1 MRSLQR
7 DTPAEEKDP
16 RGAIAEKALTD
27 ALAEVLGF
35 DGHGSKVSPKTE
47 LKTLA
52 ELYVDDPKRADH
64 ALRTRDTYARVIRLL
79 LPRLGSIR
87 VGEATPRRLG
97 RILDDLASD
106 HGQTT
111 AKQAKTILTSMF
123 AIAVR
128 EGAVPRNPVRDVE
141 QIKVKPT
148 TAKGATRALTGP
160 ELAQLL
166 HDLKHS
172 SAPLPPLKG
181 AKKDTTTR
189 TVAQWARDVDLVDPI
204 IMLAGTGLRRSELLG
219 LRWDD
224 YDPEAG
230 TITVAGHVVRGSGA
244 GLIRED
250 ITKTRSSGRA
260 IVLPGFAVDMLER
273 RRGEIHPVDADID
286 NVIFPSVAGT
296 YRDPDNFAGQWR
308 RVRGV
313 LGFGW
318 LGTHGF
324 RKTVATLLDDAGL
337 SARVGA
343 DVLGHANTS
352 MTQDKYHARKRVH
365 KLAAQALDDAIAPI
379 KGE

>member
-1 MRSLQR
+1 MERRQELLDQDSVIWPGTGL
-7 DTPAEEKDP
+7 
-16 RGAIAEKALTD
+16 
-27 ALAEVLGF
+27 EVLGDEF
-35 DGHGSKVSPKTE
+35 V
-47 LKTLA
+47 
-52 ELYVDDPKRADH
+52 
-64 ALRTRDTYARVIRLL
+64 RVIALM
-79 LPRLGSIR
+79 LPRLGKIR
-87 VGEATPRRLG
+87 VVEATPRVLG
-97 RILDDLASD
+97 RILHELARD

-148 TAKGATRALTGP
+148 TAKDVARALTGP

-166 HDLKHS
+166 IDLQNS
-172 SAPLPPLKG
+172 TAPLPALKA

-189 TVAQWARDVDLVDPI
+189 TVSQWARAVDLVDPV

-219 LRWDD
+219 LRWED

-230 TITVAGHVVRGSGA
+230 TITVAGHVVRGSGT
-244 GLIRED
+244 GLMRED
-250 ITKTRSSGRA
+250 VTKTRSSARA

-273 RRGEIHPVDADID
+273 RRREIHPVNIDID
-286 NVIFPSVAGT
+286 NVIFPSAAGT

-308 RVRGV
+308 RVRGA
-313 LGFGW
+313 LGYGW

-352 MTQDKYHARKRVH
+352 MTQDKYQARKRLH
-365 KLAAQALDDAIAPI
+365 KLAAQALVDAVSPI
-379 KGE
+379 NGE